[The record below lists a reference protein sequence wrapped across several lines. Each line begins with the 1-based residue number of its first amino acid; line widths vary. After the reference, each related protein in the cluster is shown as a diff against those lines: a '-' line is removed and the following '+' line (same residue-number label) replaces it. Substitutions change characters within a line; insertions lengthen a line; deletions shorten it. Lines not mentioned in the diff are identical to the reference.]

1 MGVGTSV
8 KRLDAIQKVTG
19 SAKYVEDLIPL
30 DALHMEGGAQHH
42 RKRACHR
49 HRYHRS
55 RTDAGGGA
63 HHYML

>member
-30 DALHMEGGAQHH
+30 DALHMKVVHSSIANGLA
-42 RKRACHR
+42 
-49 HRYHRS
+49 
-55 RTDAGGGA
+55 RTTNV
-63 HHYML
+63 LW